1 MKFLLFY
8 LANEEIQQ
16 KTEQESSWFP
26 CSQDKRA
33 GIWISKKKFC
43 CSLPYFYTYS
53 VFTNLFEKKIIKTN
67 CIPKIL
73 DQEIADELT
82 GANGHAMVPPEE
94 ETGGE
99 EKKKKKKKK
108 KKSSS
113 KESQE
118 ELVEGDEAAAEK
130 EEEEEEEEE

>member
-1 MKFLLFY
+1 MGDFDFNLEPIESEESGSSGDETY
-8 LANEEIQQ
+8 LVPSSKAMAKTGGIANGGFVGDTGYAVVNEKQ
-16 KTEQESSWFP
+16 
-26 CSQDKRA
+26 
-33 GIWISKKKFC
+33 KKK
-43 CSLPYFYTYS
+43 S
-53 VFTNLFEKKIIKTN
+53 V
-67 CIPKIL
+67 

-94 ETGGE
+94 ETGE
-99 EKKKKKKKK
+99 EKKKKK

-130 EEEEEEEEE
+130 EAEEEEE